1 MSFISKFRKIINY
14 GLSEGVLKL
23 LPFIILPVLSNKLG
37 VEEFS
42 KVVIY
47 QNLVMIFLPLLS
59 LGMSN
64 YLITSLHVN
73 DSNYKLAKALPL
85 CVGISFLVFTF
96 LFIFLS
102 VFYQNKIPF
111 FALIFA
117 ITQSFFVLNKDLLVH
132 LGKDRSF
139 LKINVIYS
147 VFIYSL
153 LLFLLFYYESK
164 WEIRFYA
171 DITIGLLFVTM
182 FLSKIHFFKNIK
194 LFSPFREITLCREI
208 ISFSSPAIFRQLH
221 IWVKFGIERY
231 IIAISLGSSF
241 IGMHGLSMQLST
253 ILLILSGI
261 LLMVMQPLIY
271 TSIKSLAFTRL
282 AKLGIVYF
290 IIVSLLSLVIYTVIQ
305 MYFLELFSSDYVLVL
320 DTFKY
325 AMIAMYFYCL
335 TLFMLPIFNVFRK
348 NRLSAI
354 FTFIFLSGYAA
365 TLYFAN
371 YYLELSYSNVLIISS
386 FFEVT
391 YLIFVLAS
399 SFYFFKEQLSNEN

>member
-1 MSFISKFRKIINY
+1 MSVINKFRKIINY
-14 GLSEGVLKL
+14 GLSEGMLKL

-42 KVVIY
+42 KVVMY

-64 YLITSLHVN
+64 YLITALHVN

-85 CVGISFLVFTF
+85 CIGISFLVFTF
-96 LFIFLS
+96 LFIFLN
-102 VFYQNKIPF
+102 VFYQNKIAF

-132 LGKDRSF
+132 LGKDSSF

-153 LLFLLFYYESK
+153 LLFFLFYYESK

-171 DITIGLLFVTM
+171 DIAVGFLFVTI

-194 LFSPFREITLCREI
+194 LFSPLREVALCREI

-231 IIAISLGSSF
+231 IIAIFLGASF
-241 IGMHGLSMQLST
+241 VGMHGLSMQLSS
-253 ILLILSGI
+253 ILLIMSGI

-271 TSIKSLAFTRL
+271 TSIKSLSFSRL
-282 AKLGIVYF
+282 VKLGAVYF
-290 IIVSLLSLVIYTVIQ
+290 IMVSILGLVIYILIQ
-305 MYFLELFSSDYVLVL
+305 MFFFKLFSSDYLLVL

-325 AMIAMYFYCL
+325 AMITIYIYCL
-335 TLFMLPIFNVFRK
+335 TLFILPIFNVFRK

-354 FTFIFLSGYAA
+354 FTVIFLISYAA
-365 TLYFAN
+365 TLYLAN
-371 YYLELSYSNVLIISS
+371 YYFEVSFSNVLTISLL
-386 FFEVT
+386 FEIM
-391 YLIFVLAS
+391 YLIFVSVS
-399 SFYFFKEQLSNEN
+399 SFYIFKEHLSNEN